1 MDTRFSA
8 HPKGTIVKPIK
19 IGLATLAA
27 VILSFAPARA
37 ADVTVFAAAS
47 LTDVLEDV
55 GTRYEEKTSNH
66 VVFSFAAS
74 SALAKQIE
82 NSAGADIF
90 ISADTG
96 WMDYLASKALL
107 DRSTRK
113 NLLGNSL
120 VLVAPADSN
129 TIIKIT
135 NSFPLL
141 AALQGG
147 RLSMADPESVPA
159 GRYGRDALIALG
171 VWPAVQDHIASA
183 ENVRVALAY
192 VARKEAPL
200 GIVYKT
206 DAMSEPKVRIV
217 GTFPASSHQ
226 PIIYPAALIKD
237 AKPEAKDFLNYLS
250 SSDARTAFERAGF
263 AIFGAAN

>member
-1 MDTRFSA
+1 MPFST
-8 HPKGTIVKPIK
+8 PLKVRIVKPIR
-19 IGLATLAA
+19 IGLATLAIA
-27 VILSFAPARA
+27 FLPFVPARA
-37 ADVTVFAAAS
+37 ANITVFAAAS
-47 LTDVLEDV
+47 LTDALQNV
-55 GTRYEEKTSNH
+55 GKRYEKRTGNH

-90 ISADTG
+90 ISADTN
-96 WMDYLASKALL
+96 WMDYLNSKGLI
-107 DRSTRK
+107 DRSMRK

-120 VLVAPADSN
+120 VLVAPADSK
-129 TIIKIT
+129 TTIKIT
-135 NSFPLL
+135 NHFPLL
-141 AALQGG
+141 ALLKGG

-159 GRYGRDALIALG
+159 GRYGHAALVALG
-171 VWPAVQDHIASA
+171 VWPAVRDRIASA
-183 ENVRVALAY
+183 ENVRVALTY

-217 GTFPASSHQ
+217 GTFPENSHQ

-250 SSDARTAFERAGF
+250 SPDARTAFEGAGF
-263 AIFGAAN
+263 TVFSTAN